1 MKIKSVEIDKI
12 DLLFYIGL
20 LMLGGGLCMK
30 AVWLGLCVVG
40 GILVAVSTMGA
51 FRK

>member
-20 LMLGGGLCMK
+20 LILGGGLCMK

-40 GILVAVSTMGA
+40 GILVVVSTMGA